1 MGKERKNGRDGTVD
15 ARRAL
20 ARVGLSLQEEDGPG
34 QPPGLPQA
42 RTRSAPR
49 APGPRPGGTRLDDAI
64 SAFLTVVRSS
74 GRAPATA
81 RFYQSALTR
90 FLHWVEE
97 VKPRATCAD
106 LDHELADGF
115 LGHLR
120 HDRVT
125 PLRRPL
131 SDRTVHH
138 YVNVLKI
145 FARWG
150 TRGRRY
156 WPASPLA
163 DYETPAF
170 TEMDIVP
177 YTHEELE
184 ALLAA
189 CGSATTY
196 VGRRLLAML
205 LVTLDTGVR
214 RGELRRLTL
223 SMIDLTSGRVRLPAT
238 ITKTRRPRTVHLQQA
253 SLSAVQSWL
262 VARNALPGVSPDN
275 GPLFCGLDGTM
286 LSDGAMD
293 GLALRLRARSGVTR
307 FRWHLMR
314 HTAGTES
321 LRNGADSLDVQ
332 EALGHISSAMTRRYL
347 HLTDDDRRA
356 RHARYSPVEVL
367 LGAHEPRESRFR
379 RSTASGR
386 PR

>member
-1 MGKERKNGRDGTVD
+1 MEERGKNGRVSTVD
-15 ARRAL
+15 TRRAL
-20 ARVGLSLQEEDGPG
+20 ARVGLTLEVDDDAARSPRTSRS
-34 QPPGLPQA
+34 PAQA
-42 RTRSAPR
+42 ALRTHGS
-49 APGPRPGGTRLDDAI
+49 RPNTRLDEAVG
-64 SAFLTVVRSS
+64 AFLATVRSS
-74 GRAPATA
+74 SRAPATA
-81 RFYQSALTR
+81 RQYGAALAR
-90 FLHWVEE
+90 FVGWIGE
-97 VKPRATCAD
+97 VQPRVTCAD
-106 LDHELADGF
+106 LDHELTDGF
-115 LGHLR
+115 VGHLR
-120 HDRVT
+120 RDCVT
-125 PLRRPL
+125 PLGRPL
-131 SDRTVHH
+131 SDRTVHQ

-150 TRGRRY
+150 ARGRRY

-170 TEMDIVP
+170 TETDIVP
-177 YTHEELE
+177 YTREELA
-184 ALLAA
+184 ALLAS
-189 CGSATTY
+189 CGPATTL
-196 VGRRLLAML
+196 VGRRLRAML
-205 LVTLDTGVR
+205 LVALDTGVR

-223 SMIDLTSGRVRLPAT
+223 PMVDLSSGRVRLPAA
-238 ITKTRRPRTVHLQQA
+238 ITKTRRTRTVHLQQA
-253 SLSAVQSWL
+253 ALSAVRSWL

-275 GPLFCGLDGTM
+275 GPLFCGLNGTM

-332 EALGHISSAMTRRYL
+332 ETLGHSTSTMTRRYL

-379 RSTASGR
+379 RSVAPDR